1 MSWQQQDKIRLSLLM
16 FVKTRI
22 RLSMEQCDQMLQQ
35 KVAQFFQKFLN
46 QFLLQRDEF
55 LNNQK
60 ESQNF

>member
-1 MSWQQQDKIRLSLLM
+1 
-16 FVKTRI
+16 
-22 RLSMEQCDQMLQQ
+22 MEQCDQMLKQ
-35 KVAQFFQKFLN
+35 KVAQFFQKFLY